1 MVFDY
6 CPGRRR
12 LTHHRCVTPV
22 YHIPVWIFDC
32 VLDLHHKFI
41 FKNYGFYT
49 PYNFT
54 KIKTRFITFD
64 NHPEINFRMVR
75 FFNKSILFKYRVRTF
90 NLSIKYYQQLGPRMG
105 EQLFR
110 IKVIGGLILF
120 FAILLVLPY
129 FFSFIEARH
138 GTVLNDWLLRFIPA
152 RDFSVTILIFVW
164 STSLLIIVRCFQHPA
179 IF

>member
-75 FFNKSILFKYRVRTF
+75 FFNKSILFYYRARTF

-105 EQLFR
+105 
-110 IKVIGGLILF
+110 
-120 FAILLVLPY
+120 
-129 FFSFIEARH
+129 
-138 GTVLNDWLLRFIPA
+138 
-152 RDFSVTILIFVW
+152 
-164 STSLLIIVRCFQHPA
+164 
-179 IF
+179 